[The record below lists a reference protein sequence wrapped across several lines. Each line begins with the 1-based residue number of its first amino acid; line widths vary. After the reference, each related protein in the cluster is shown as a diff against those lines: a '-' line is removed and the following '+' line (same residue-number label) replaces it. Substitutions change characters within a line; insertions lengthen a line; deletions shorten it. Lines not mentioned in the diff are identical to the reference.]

1 MKASSMLP
9 LVGLSLLLCI
19 SDITAFTSIPVS
31 FVTHRHPHHYNPMDI
46 VTNNRRTMT
55 PTTTTTTGRKGTST
69 TQRHAASYEICAQ
82 VGYSTKCSKP
92 LGIVFGENPDPYLGV
107 VVDDVSEGQ
116 NGGRAGLRVGDQLM
130 AINGQVV
137 VGTDLESVLTLFQS
151 IPSRDVIDLVLFRG
165 PVSTMYTILG
175 NQMGEDE
182 FVRDEDGNDEDGDGE
197 EEIIMDENYESPV
210 VIEVKPKKSL
220 SPADFF
226 KAAAKV
232 GKMLLED
239 TTATTT
245 TSADGG
251 EAAPNEKKKNQGFF
265 GIGAESIQLDGNDA
279 NTLK

>member
-1 MKASSMLP
+1 MTVSSSFLS
-9 LVGLSLLLCI
+9 LVGFSLVLLCI
-19 SDITAFTSIPVS
+19 SYNASEVTAFTSTPAA
-31 FVTHRHPHHYNPMDI
+31 FVAHHHPDHHHMNI
-46 VTNNRRTMT
+46 ATNSRRC
-55 PTTTTTTGRKGTST
+55 TTTITTGRSMRTI
-69 TQRHAASYEICAQ
+69 TQRHAASYEVCEQ
-82 VGYSTKCSKP
+82 VGYQTKCAKP
-92 LGIVFGENPDPYLGV
+92 LGIVFGENADPYFGV

-130 AINGQVV
+130 AINGRVV
-137 VGTDLESVLTLFQS
+137 VGNDLDSVLTLFQTL
-151 IPSRDVIDLVLFRG
+151 PARDVIDLVLFRG

-182 FVRDEDGNDEDGDGE
+182 FVRDGDDDDDEEGED
-197 EEIIMDENYESPV
+197 EIVMDENYESPV

-239 TTATTT
+239 NAPTTT
-245 TSADGG
+245 PSEDG
-251 EAAPNEKKKNQGFF
+251 APKEKKKNQGFF
-265 GIGAESIQLDGNDA
+265 GIGAEAIQLDGNDA